1 MLDHLPQDV
10 FDKVLRSGLHTQ
22 DIVRVMGVSRQMRRQ
37 AGSERVWREIVWWF
51 FGIKDA
57 SETWDDLA
65 DREPMDTD
73 DAGREALEYVR
84 GARWRKLYAHLHTKF
99 NAGEAHA
106 VSARGLYTDGGCD
119 ENDGDNF
126 AGNLFNPD
134 RHDRFFC
141 SATSGNINCV
151 GVLTMEDATAAHEY
165 AEEARR
171 QRKYMISRC
180 ALTAKVQDKLTQ
192 MAHDQDPPELDYER
206 VRRECYE
213 HDMTEDP
220 FDFSAWPDSEIFNF
234 YIHHLALAVQGRNEM
249 GKLLYHAEP
258 EIIFDDDADSW
269 TKHPRFPALTVE
281 MRDAAIAWQR
291 HEEAGPPTTA
301 GREEEPDP
309 ELWRRLMDARERG
322 WGLGANSEGG
332 GWVPTADT
340 PLRLLN
346 SGLAM
351 EEFGLGGDGECMLHH
366 TRKLDAIVR
375 EHGYGRFEGAGH
387 SSEAYAEFRETSE
400 RLSGVHE
407 MLEMAM
413 HDLSEM
419 HRHKERPSANTR
431 RAKRDIDAC
440 FWYGK
445 REGAS
450 SGLGHPRRDVVS
462 DQTVSLPYPN
472 TQSPPNHHP
481 ITTQTPTTHPGAEP
495 VRD

>member
-1 MLDHLPQDV
+1 MLLDDLPQDV

-106 VSARGLYTDGGCD
+106 VSARGLHTDGGCD

-213 HDMTEDP
+213 HDMTEEP

-249 GKLLYHAEP
+249 GKLLFHDEP
-258 EIIFDDDADSW
+258 EIIFDDNADSW

-291 HEEAGPPTTA
+291 REETGPPTTA
-301 GREEEPDP
+301 GREVAKPVT
-309 ELWRRLMDARERG
+309 RISARPP
-322 WGLGANSEGG
+322 
-332 GWVPTADT
+332 VPSD
-340 PLRLLN
+340 
-346 SGLAM
+346 
-351 EEFGLGGDGECMLHH
+351 FGRMIGT
-366 TRKLDAIVR
+366 TR
-375 EHGYGRFEGAGH
+375 
-387 SSEAYAEFRETSE
+387 
-400 RLSGVHE
+400 
-407 MLEMAM
+407 
-413 HDLSEM
+413 
-419 HRHKERPSANTR
+419 P
-431 RAKRDIDAC
+431 
-440 FWYGK
+440 GK
-445 REGAS
+445 RIPV
-450 SGLGHPRRDVVS
+450 PRELRPRTSKNSIV
-462 DQTVSLPYPN
+462 PK
-472 TQSPPNHHP
+472 
-481 ITTQTPTTHPGAEP
+481 
-495 VRD
+495 